1 MEEVFKSA
9 SGRKERGHRDC
20 MWEVTEGK
28 RGVRVWGKRG
38 VRVSHGP
45 PGKEQA

>member
-28 RGVRVWGKRG
+28 RGVRV
-38 VRVSHGP
+38 SHGP